1 MNHALKTTLEE
12 IYSQYHKPR
21 YMRLDPVEYLR
32 RFTGPGNMEIAGLLA
47 SSLAY
52 GKVESIRGSI
62 ERVFSITGYD
72 LIDFIR
78 STPLSGKK
86 RLFRDFKHR
95 FTSGDDIALLFECVG
110 RALVEKDSLGALFSE
125 GLDAGGRTI
134 KQPLNE
140 FSKRMRSWAQEISKG
155 KIGSFS
161 YLFPM
166 PETGSACKRL
176 NMYLRW
182 MVRPDDGIDLGIWK
196 NVETSKLVIPV
207 DTHVAAIARRLSLT
221 VRKTADWRMAEEIT
235 ESLKIISPSDP
246 VKYDFSLCR
255 CGMVQFRR
263 K

>member
-166 PETGSACKRL
+166 PETGSACKRRHRSW
-176 NMYLRW
+176 YLEKRGDVEIGDPGGHACSRDCAPSFFNGQKNGGLAHGRGNYGIIENNKSIRSGKIRFFIVP
-182 MVRPDDGIDLGIWK
+182 VRNGSIQEK
-196 NVETSKLVIPV
+196 
-207 DTHVAAIARRLSLT
+207 
-221 VRKTADWRMAEEIT
+221 
-235 ESLKIISPSDP
+235 
-246 VKYDFSLCR
+246 VK
-255 CGMVQFRR
+255 V
-263 K
+263 